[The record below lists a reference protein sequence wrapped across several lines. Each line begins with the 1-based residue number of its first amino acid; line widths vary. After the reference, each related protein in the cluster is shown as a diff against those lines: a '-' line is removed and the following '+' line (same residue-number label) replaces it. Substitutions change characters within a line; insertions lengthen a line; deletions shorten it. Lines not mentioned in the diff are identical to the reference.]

1 MPAHQESFDDYLA
14 SAEKHARAVRLY
26 SLVIIAIPLVVA
38 LIALFITISQIKKA
52 QSELDQARTEL
63 ASAQTELN
71 NVKEELIK
79 KREEIK
85 DIAAAQNLS
94 PDELL
99 QAVKLY
105 NYGWPKEKI
114 EKARTDKP
122 RVERSLKANNE
133 LQSLAKPTE
142 TDRRKSITVAY
153 FPKNVDAGKVDAAL
167 KGFGFNLIRLDPRI
181 KETPTNAI
189 YFGDKVNLDDVKII
203 AYTLIRAGVEIK
215 GIFRINEKTDL
226 PWPKGVA
233 KDSLIEVVANAN
245 PNFLKRPPMTIEQ
258 IRSAK
263 DFSSAD
269 Y

>member
-1 MPAHQESFDDYLA
+1 MPAQRESFDNYLA
-14 SAEKHARAVRLY
+14 STQKHARSARLFG
-26 SLVIIAIPLVVA
+26 LAITVIPVLVA
-38 LIALFITISQIKKA
+38 LIALFITISQIKNA
-52 QSELDQARTEL
+52 QSELVQARNDL
-63 ASAQTELN
+63 ANAHTELN
-71 NVKEELIK
+71 NVKEELIR

-85 DIAAAQNLS
+85 NIAAAQNLS

-114 EKARTDKP
+114 EKASTDKP

-133 LQSLAKPTE
+133 LQNLAKPSE
-142 TDRRKSITVAY
+142 SDRRKSITVAY

-167 KGFGFNLIRLDPRI
+167 KDFGFNLIRLNPRI
-181 KETPTNAI
+181 KDTPTNAI
-189 YFGDKVNLDDVKII
+189 YFGNKVNLDDVKII

-215 GIFRINEKTDL
+215 GIFRIDKDTDL
-226 PWPKGVA
+226 PWPPGVA

-245 PNFLKRPPMTIEQ
+245 SDFLKRPPMTIEQ

-263 DFSSAD
+263 DFTTKD